1 MNVYT
6 PTNVFYPS
14 FKMGDVVVREPQ
26 LIEILGEGDGE
37 GSADDK
43 SSNCWSG
50 ILTINADTVDE
61 EQCKVCCW
69 DWKGGLEA
77 GYGVSV
83 WVEKPRFLQDWKN
96 LLTG

>member
-14 FKMGDVVVREPQ
+14 FKMGEVVVKESR
-26 LIEILGEGDGE
+26 LIEILGEGE
-37 GSADDK
+37 GSCDK

-50 ILTINADTVDE
+50 ILTINVGTDDE
-61 EQCKVCCW
+61 ETCKVGCW

-83 WVEKPRFLQDWKN
+83 WSEKPRFLQDWKN